1 MNIRLF
7 GKVGKQDS
15 NLDLTQPAPSDPRP
29 VPVRVCKLNITCF
42 VILIMNDEC
51 QKQQSL
57 PYYPLSNGDHIP

>member
-7 GKVGKQDS
+7 VKVGKQDS

-42 VILIMNDEC
+42 VILIMTNVKNNRAFPIIHCLMETI
-51 QKQQSL
+51 S
-57 PYYPLSNGDHIP
+57 HR